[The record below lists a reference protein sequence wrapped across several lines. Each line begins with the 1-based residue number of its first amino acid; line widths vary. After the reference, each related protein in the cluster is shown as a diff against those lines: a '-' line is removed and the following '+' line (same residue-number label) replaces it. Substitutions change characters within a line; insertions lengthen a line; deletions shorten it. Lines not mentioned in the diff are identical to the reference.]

1 MKYGIEFEYLII
13 DQRGTVRDFSN
24 LPFAQISAMLADGP
38 GRKDATL
45 RTGDLGIKQGYWY
58 LEGDERFDSD
68 GRFATMAVKGVEI
81 RTPPRESL
89 EQSLAS
95 LIEIEKV
102 LIRRLDEYDLGLA
115 IAGFNPQRSEYR
127 LTPPLN
133 AFERAQRG
141 DNPSFEAPAVTT
153 LSYGPDINI
162 SSPAWSSAQ
171 TIEITRRLNHYS
183 PFIVPFSFSSP
194 FFAGAPWKGL
204 SKRSFERSR
213 FRPSARVFVAAG
225 AQAGSLLAL
234 PARQPSEIGRI
245 EFKAFDA
252 IPCLKRLK
260 ACAALVAGIALAE
273 DLDGASD
280 RWDTARHQKAAL
292 FGFDDDEIRRTA
304 ARVLE
309 AAANALARAGE
320 QNSADAVLSLACPLA
335 DHRTP
340 AHQMIQ
346 HYHATGQMYR
356 KGGLSEAMPLP
367 PAHS

>member
-13 DQRGTVRDFSN
+13 DQSGAVRDFSN
-24 LPFAQISAMLADGP
+24 LPFAQIQAMLADGP
-38 GRKDATL
+38 GRGDPEL
-45 RTGDLGIKQGYWY
+45 RTGDLGIKHGYWY
-58 LEGDERFDSD
+58 LEGDERFDAD

-89 EQSLAS
+89 DQSLAS
-95 LIEIEKV
+95 LIEIERE
-102 LIRRLDEYDLGLA
+102 LASRLGDHGLGLA

-153 LSYGPDINI
+153 LSYGPDINL
-162 SSPAWSSAQ
+162 SNPAWSAAQ
-171 TIEITRRLNHYS
+171 TIAITRRLNHYS

-194 FFAGAPWKGL
+194 FFAGAPWYGL
-204 SKRSFERSR
+204 SKRTFERSR
-213 FRPSARVFVAAG
+213 FRPSARVFVAPG
-225 AQAGSLLAL
+225 AQSGSRLAL

-252 IPCLKRLK
+252 VPCLKRLK
-260 ACAALVAGIALAE
+260 ACAALVAGIALAD
-273 DLDGASD
+273 DLDGASET
-280 RWDTARHQKAAL
+280 WSTALHQKAAL
-292 FGFDDDEIRRTA
+292 FGFDDDEIRCSA

-309 AAANALARAGE
+309 AAANALARFGE
-320 QNSADAVLSLACPLA
+320 QDSVDAVLTLACPLA

-346 HYHATGQMYR
+346 HYLATGQMVR
-356 KGGLSEAMPLP
+356 KGGFAETMPLP
-367 PAHS
+367 VAHS